1 VQCSTKFI
9 STDSAISVS
18 YRWCAEIVCS
28 LRPPEGPPSLQKCG
42 GRPLWR
48 RRERRVAALSVH
60 KTPTVFE
67 TTNFVQCACFG
78 PLSLS
83 LALPLVSSLRRRAL
97 RIRRTRRLPR
107 PSPAAVSQRQRHSA
121 MVASPRSSKGRR
133 SVIWR
138 FGHRM
143 SGDGRHFEL
152 SVKPPPRGLSGGA
165 LRRIGN
171 DETIG
176 TALWH
181 KFQIGISLQLLPG
194 TARHSSTLLL
204 FLSLILW
211 SSRGVNA
218 NGIVFG
224 LWAMGCF
231 LLPTPW
237 CLVSVCFVPPR

>member
-1 VQCSTKFI
+1 MQCSTKFI

-107 PSPAAVSQRQRHSA
+107 P
-121 MVASPRSSKGRR
+121 
-133 SVIWR
+133 
-138 FGHRM
+138 
-143 SGDGRHFEL
+143 
-152 SVKPPPRGLSGGA
+152 PRGLSGGA